1 MFVREYLGRVS
12 QRKSHFWKDS
22 PMHPATKY
30 WKSLSL
36 FALSLFLLPA
46 VTQAQQYQQTNL
58 VSNIT
63 GMAPIV
69 DPNLK
74 NPWGLTRSSTT
85 PAQPGS
91 PWWIGN
97 NNSGTSTLY
106 DGNGNPQN
114 FFPDPHPD
122 SNGNGIDSPFNNFV
136 MVPPPGFAPGT
147 QSAPTGVVFN
157 GSPNDFQVVP
167 GKQAIFIFATED
179 GTISGWNPR
188 ANPPASV
195 TNAILKVDNSDKG
208 SANGAVY
215 KGATSAEFDGK
226 KYLYV
231 TSFRSA
237 KVEVYDTNFKRVH
250 LGEDAFDP
258 DGEGDRD
265 REGDDRGTERVP
277 PGFAP
282 FNVQNIGGVL
292 FVTYAKQDAARH
304 DPAPKGGGGFV
315 EIFTP
320 EGKHIG
326 HLEHGDWFDAPWGVV
341 WTTRDFGEFS
351 NAILVG
357 NFRNGWIAAFNGF
370 THKFLGL
377 VKNPDNTLMFIDGIW
392 SLTFG
397 NDATAGPANTL
408 FFTAGIN
415 NENDGLFGTITPV
428 NGLDG
433 DEE

>member
-1 MFVREYLGRVS
+1 
-12 QRKSHFWKDS
+12 
-22 PMHPATKY
+22 MHPATKY

-36 FALSLFLLPA
+36 FALSLFLLPS
-46 VTQAQQYQQTNL
+46 VTQAQQYKQTNL
-58 VSNIT
+58 VSDIV
-63 GMAPIV
+63 GMAPTI

-85 PAQPGS
+85 PARAGS
-91 PWWIGN
+91 PFWIGN
-97 NNSGTSTLY
+97 NNSGTSSLFT
-106 DGNGNPQN
+106 GTGNPVNIFTESGGASGN
-114 FFPDPHPD
+114 F
-122 SNGNGIDSPFNNFV
+122 IT
-136 MVPPPGFAPGT
+136 VPPPGFAAAGT
-147 QSAPTGVVFN
+147 QSTPTGVVFN
-157 GSPNDFQVVP
+157 GSPTDFLLNKGTPAGQP
-167 GKQAIFIFATED
+167 AAFIFATED
-179 GTISGWNPR
+179 GTISGWNPVVNL
-188 ANPPASV
+188 AAGAKPPSI
-195 TNAILKVDNSDKG
+195 NAVLEVDNSDKG

-215 KGATSAEFDGK
+215 KGATSAEINGQRF
-226 KYLYV
+226 LYV
-231 TSFRSA
+231 TNFRSA

>member
-1 MFVREYLGRVS
+1 
-12 QRKSHFWKDS
+12 
-22 PMHPATKY
+22 MHPATKY

-36 FALSLFLLPA
+36 FALWLFLLPA
-46 VTQAQQYQQTNL
+46 VTPAQQYKQTNL

-63 GMAPIV
+63 GMAPTI

-74 NPWGLTRSSTT
+74 NPWGLTRSS
-85 PAQPGS
+85 GS
-91 PWWIGN
+91 PFWVGN

-114 FFPDPHPD
+114 FFPPDPHPD
-122 SNGNGIDSPFNNFV
+122 SNGNGINSPFNNFV

-157 GSPNDFQVVP
+157 GSPSDFQVAP

-179 GTISGWNPR
+179 GTISGWNPG

-195 TNAILKVDNSDKG
+195 TNGIPKVDNSDKG

-215 KGATSAEFDGK
+215 KGATSAEVDGK
-226 KYLYV
+226 KFLYV
-231 TSFRSA
+231 TNFRSA

-250 LGEDAFDP
+250 LGDDAFDP

-265 REGDDRGTERVP
+265 GDDHIPR
-277 PGFAP
+277 GFAP
-282 FNVQNIGGVL
+282 FNIQNIGGVL
-292 FVTYAKQDAARH
+292 FVTYARQDAARH
-304 DPAPKGGGGFV
+304 DPVGGDGAGFV

-326 HLEHGDWFDAPWGVV
+326 HLEHGDWFNAPWGVV

-357 NFRNGWIAAFNGF
+357 NFRSGWIAAFNGF
-370 THKFLGL
+370 THKFLGF
-377 VKNPDNTLMFIDGIW
+377 VRNPDNSLMFIDGIW